1 MEAFEMDLATEGQ
14 SLYTS
19 IDIRHP
25 RSRALL
31 RSPTRTSRSASAGMG
46 FLRYQKEGSCRDLV
60 ADPGKTVG
68 FGTCITHSFVQV
80 FSLAQGPSQRFHR
93 TERVRTIPAEAQ
105 DEAGR
110 PHPCEPPCE
119 HQRGFRRALRMD
131 MATVR
136 QPVFGRGRDPRW
148 IPRWTLHLRGA
159 LPLFGSRGLLDL
171 FQLVGKLRCLSVHLF
186 LRMWGWSRGVEFC
199 SRGHFGCPEHFGHR
213 G

>member
-136 QPVFGRGRDPRW
+136 QPVLAADA
-148 IPRWTLHLRGA
+148 TLD
-159 LPLFGSRGLLDL
+159 GS
-171 FQLVGKLRCLSVHLF
+171 LVGLSTSEGPF
-186 LRMWGWSRGVEFC
+186 LSSDREVSSTSSNSWGSSDASQCTFFCGCGGGVEV
-199 SRGHFGCPEHFGHR
+199 
-213 G
+213 